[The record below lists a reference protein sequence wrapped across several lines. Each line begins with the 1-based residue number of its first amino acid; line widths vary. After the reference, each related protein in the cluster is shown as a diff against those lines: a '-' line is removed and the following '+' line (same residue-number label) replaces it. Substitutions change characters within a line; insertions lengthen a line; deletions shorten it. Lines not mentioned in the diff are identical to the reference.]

1 MTLFR
6 LLLIIITLLII
17 LKLFHKILVKR
28 NIVEGIT
35 NIDKKNEM
43 DKLNSVY
50 GTGIKLSPYNL
61 KNSADRPV
69 PISPSVTAANVK
81 DVALK
86 AQYQASLVATETN
99 MSFLPVIQPPPA
111 PPTPPASPT
120 PPTKPGT
127 NLTKKSSNEV
137 KKQWEHYN
145 TQAYNYNFRKQ
156 SYKIVKLKFDAN
168 NKIYIN
174 KKALY
179 DDYIKRRNDFNI
191 KIAQYKQSITT
202 VQTRIN
208 NYNNAV
214 ATYKM
219 AFDDYTRINDDNNH
233 LNFRLKDLA
242 IKSSYNSA
250 FTGTCMNTDMITFVL
265 KRGCRYIDFEIR
277 KIDDILYVSSDSLEK
292 ENSITLIDAIGSIN
306 KSLIGTDPLFIN
318 LRLKSPTTINYADL
332 QAALSPLTK
341 ARLRYTGRSIDNT
354 TRISEVMNKCVVI
367 SDHDIKS
374 STGVSVADMVI
385 NENSIRAYLNSE
397 IKSLAPTG
405 ESNRLTVVYPNNM
418 RSGLLSWLDP
428 EEANMK
434 LLVMNY
440 KVNIIPHRFYL
451 KSGELDAYEY
461 IFNDNT
467 HTMFQLKYLDKAFFE
482 KMEKSMDKIG
492 QNIS

>member
-156 SYKIVKLKFDAN
+156 SYKIAKLKFDAN

-174 KKALY
+174 KYYTESKFKKRKKI
-179 DDYIKRRNDFNI
+179 IKKDFGKHRNSVCHGPG
-191 KIAQYKQSITT
+191 KI
-202 VQTRIN
+202 
-208 NYNNAV
+208 
-214 ATYKM
+214 
-219 AFDDYTRINDDNNH
+219 
-233 LNFRLKDLA
+233 
-242 IKSSYNSA
+242 
-250 FTGTCMNTDMITFVL
+250 
-265 KRGCRYIDFEIR
+265 
-277 KIDDILYVSSDSLEK
+277 
-292 ENSITLIDAIGSIN
+292 
-306 KSLIGTDPLFIN
+306 
-318 LRLKSPTTINYADL
+318 
-332 QAALSPLTK
+332 
-341 ARLRYTGRSIDNT
+341 
-354 TRISEVMNKCVVI
+354 
-367 SDHDIKS
+367 
-374 STGVSVADMVI
+374 
-385 NENSIRAYLNSE
+385 
-397 IKSLAPTG
+397 
-405 ESNRLTVVYPNNM
+405 
-418 RSGLLSWLDP
+418 
-428 EEANMK
+428 
-434 LLVMNY
+434 
-440 KVNIIPHRFYL
+440 
-451 KSGELDAYEY
+451 
-461 IFNDNT
+461 
-467 HTMFQLKYLDKAFFE
+467 
-482 KMEKSMDKIG
+482 
-492 QNIS
+492 